1 MISFRT
7 LLSEKKKK
15 SFTKVWTKSLTHQL
29 TIFSDLRKKSGFIYT
44 LRQIFLRSW
53 LNVLLIFVPLGIAS
67 NAAGFQPIVIF
78 ALNALAIVPLTGLL
92 TYATENLASRLGVG
106 LGALL
111 NITFGNLV
119 ELIIL

>member
-1 MISFRT
+1 MIAFRT
-7 LLSEKKKK
+7 LLLEKKQN

-29 TIFSDLRKKSGFIYT
+29 TILSDLRKNSGFIYT

-67 NAAGFQPIVIF
+67 NATGFQPIVIF